1 LLPREAVPGIAQRL
15 EHGSPPAGAPP
26 EPPPSSVC
34 YTGTFSSSSCSP
46 SSSTLGEK
54 PSQLISFSSRTS
66 PSHARPR
73 RSSRAAPSGA
83 GRRRGMGDP
92 LDSPVTCAYAS
103 ATRRAH
109 PRTFWSTT
117 ARSRAAPAS
126 PPPRAAALWC
136 ARRRPLLVCVQ
147 SPWILRGRLRSHT
160 PSRLRGGPPWTREPS
175 SRHGPRRTRAPA
187 AVGSKIHGAALAI
200 LLKSPSVNLF

>member
-1 LLPREAVPGIAQRL
+1 LLSREAVPGIAQRL

-34 YTGTFSSSSCSP
+34 YTGAFSSSSCLP
-46 SSSTLGEK
+46 SSFTLSEK
-54 PSQLISFSSRTS
+54 LSQLISFSSRPS
-66 PSHARPR
+66 LSHARPR
-73 RSSRAAPSGA
+73 RSSRAAPFRCRPPTRH
-83 GRRRGMGDP
+83 GRP
-92 LDSPVTCAYAS
+92 LDSPVTCAYAL

-126 PPPRAAALWC
+126 PPPRAAALRR
-136 ARRRPLLVCVQ
+136 ARRCPSRVCVQ
-147 SPWILRGRLRSHT
+147 SPSILRERLRSHT
-160 PSRLRGGPPWTREPS
+160 PSRLRGGPPWTRESS
-175 SRHGPRRTRAPA
+175 SRRGQRRTRAPA

-200 LLKSPSVNLF
+200 LLKSP